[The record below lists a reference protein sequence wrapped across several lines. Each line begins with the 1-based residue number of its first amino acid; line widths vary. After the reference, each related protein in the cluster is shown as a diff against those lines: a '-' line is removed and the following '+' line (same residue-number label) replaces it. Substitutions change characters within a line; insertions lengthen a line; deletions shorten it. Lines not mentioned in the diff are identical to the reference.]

1 MVSKL
6 KTAFADLLTELGYNF
21 SDNAVYETE
30 LPWLKMRTNGHRRQN
45 TFDCR
50 YDIITLTV
58 DVFSAYSGEKE
69 ILEIAENIGNH
80 MDDMKNVMSEIMCVE
95 QLSHHILDDNSK
107 GPIKKHGVL
116 SYRFILASA
125 NVEEEADENE

>member
-6 KTAFADLLTELGYNF
+6 KTAFCGLLKELGYNF
-21 SDNAVYETE
+21 SDNASYETA
-30 LPWLKMRTNGHRRQN
+30 LPWLKMRTSGHRRQN

-50 YDIITLTV
+50 YDIITLTI
-58 DVFSAYSGEKE
+58 DVFSAYTGEKE

-80 MDDMKNVMSEIMCVE
+80 MDDMKNILPGIMYVE

-116 SYRFILASA
+116 NYRFMMVSPE
-125 NVEEEADENE
+125 VKEEEGNE